1 MGCFS
6 HASLS
11 LGDINGDGIDDFLI
25 AAPKYGDSQ
34 GKLYIYAGNE
44 EIGSAFHIHNNLVP
58 ISSGRIAK

>member
-44 EIGSAFHIHNNLVP
+44 GIGGGSETVSCLAP
-58 ISSGRIAK
+58 IQRR